1 MGLGEL
7 NREELSLK
15 SATMGTIGD
24 ANHGRLWKYTNG
36 IHYWEISQLESLKK
50 CTVSA
55 VVIPR
60 ENRKVK
66 TTVLNGKERYSVCI
80 EMSLY
85 FTYSFPINRKALPY
99 LTNRGMNAGN

>member
-1 MGLGEL
+1 MGSGDL
-7 NREELSLK
+7 NRGELSLET
-15 SATMGTIGD
+15 ATMGAIGD

-36 IHYWEISQLESLKK
+36 IHYWEISQVGSLKK

-66 TTVLNGKERYSVCI
+66 TMVLKGKEGHSACI
-80 EMSLY
+80 ELSLY
-85 FTYSFPINRKALPY
+85 FTYSFPINRGTFPY

>member
-1 MGLGEL
+1 MGLGEP

-85 FTYSFPINRKALPY
+85 FTYPLSINRETFLH